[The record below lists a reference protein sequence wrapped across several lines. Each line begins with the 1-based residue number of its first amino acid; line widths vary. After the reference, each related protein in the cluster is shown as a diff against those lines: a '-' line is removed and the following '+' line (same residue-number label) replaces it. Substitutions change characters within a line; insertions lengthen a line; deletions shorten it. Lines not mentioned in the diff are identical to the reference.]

1 MAVKRALIHV
11 LLAFA
16 LLLAQQAMLAH
27 AATHL
32 AKPPATQDNQH
43 QLPQH
48 KVCAECALSAQFGS
62 AMVGKALSFELQRGI
77 VDLPPHRPQVL
88 CASTPRAF
96 HSRAPPISL

>member
-32 AKPPATQDNQH
+32 AKPPATQDNQ
-43 QLPQH
+43 LPQH

-62 AMVGKALSFELQRGI
+62 AMVGKLPLLETQRGI
-77 VDLPPHRPQVL
+77 ADVPLYRPQVL
-88 CASTPRAF
+88 SASTPRAF